1 MPQLLGG
8 PSPAQ
13 IQQNEAQVAEGRRLS
28 ELSERTRLLEERLK
42 QTRERLQVIDETNMN
57 KIKELRESL
66 SSLRD
71 EMSGFRKNLDDI
83 KEVVRRIAKDMTS
96 MARTS
101 DVKVLEKYMNML
113 DLTRIATK
121 EDVLRIVK
129 DEVSKLKKK
138 S

>member
-13 IQQNEAQVAEGRRLS
+13 IQQNEAQIAEGRRLS
-28 ELSERTRLLEERLK
+28 ELGERTRLLEERLK

-57 KIKELRESL
+57 KIKELRERL
-66 SSLRD
+66 SSLS
-71 EMSGFRKNLDDI
+71 EELSGFRKNLDDT
-83 KEVVRRIAKDMTS
+83 KEIVRRIAKDMTS

-113 DLTRIATK
+113 DITRIATK

-129 DEVSKLKKK
+129 DEISKLKKK